1 MNPMLFKLSKSK
13 KQVVLLYSS
22 SVVGLLLGVTVSVLN
37 TRFLSPVEYGDVR
50 YVQNIINF
58 ISSLLLVGFFTSGS
72 RLLAISDGEKE
83 KKRIRGIM
91 CVILAITVSIVMLS
105 MLVMALYT
113 NIVEKPN
120 LTYLFLVAIPVCGNV
135 LMLNYVNTTAQGDN
149 HILRMSI
156 ARLLPSLLY
165 CGIAFLIYHFYGATP
180 ARMLLL
186 FNGLAIVTL
195 FLIIVST
202 KPSFKDL
209 KGSFKILNEENKA
222 YGFNVYL
229 GGLVAVSTQYVAGIT
244 LGAFCENNANVGFYT
259 LALSL
264 SAPMAMLPG
273 IIGTTHFKKFSRTN
287 KIDTKVIKASVGIT
301 VLTLALFLVFI
312 KYIVGFLYNDSY
324 SSVSAYASILAFG
337 TSFHGFGDMFN
348 RFLCSHGCGKEIRN
362 SAIACGV
369 TSIVGYLLLV
379 YFFNIFGAIIT
390 RLVGSLVYL
399 VYMIIYYK
407 RFTKTS

>member
-1 MNPMLFKLSKSK
+1 MQFKLSESK
-13 KQVVLLYSS
+13 KQVALLYST
-22 SVVGLLLGVTVSVLN
+22 SVLGLLLGVTVSVLN
-37 TRFLSPVEYGDVR
+37 TRYLSPVEYGDVR

-58 ISSLLLVGFFTSGS
+58 VSSLLLVGYFTSGS
-72 RLLAISDGEKE
+72 RLLAISDDEQRKR
-83 KKRIRGIM
+83 RIRGIM
-91 CVILAITVSIVMLS
+91 CVILAITIIIVMLS
-105 MLVMALYT
+105 MLVMSLYT
-113 NIVEKPN
+113 NIVDKPN
-120 LTYLFLVAIPVCGNV
+120 LSYLFLVAVPVCGNV

-186 FNGLAIVTL
+186 FNGLAIITL
-195 FLIIVST
+195 FFIIVST
-202 KPSFKDL
+202 KPSFEDL

-244 LGAFCENNANVGFYT
+244 LGAFCEDNANVGFYT

-273 IIGTTHFKKFSRTN
+273 IIGTTHFKKFSRTR
-287 KIDTKVIKASVGIT
+287 KIDSKVLKASVGIT
-301 VLTLALFLVFI
+301 VLTLVLFLVFI

-324 SSVSAYASILAFG
+324 SSVSTYASVLAFG

-348 RFLCSHGCGKEIRN
+348 RFLGSHGHGKEIRN
-362 SAIACGV
+362 SAIICGI
-369 TSIVGYLLLV
+369 TSVAGYLILV
-379 YFFNIFGAIIT
+379 YYFNIIGAIIT
-390 RLVGSLVYL
+390 RIAGSLVYL
-399 VYMIIYYK
+399 VCMIIYYRK
-407 RFTKTS
+407 FTKTSQV

>member
-1 MNPMLFKLSKSK
+1 MQLKLSESK
-13 KQVVLLYSS
+13 KQVALLYST
-22 SVVGLLLGVTVSVLN
+22 SVLGLLLGVTVSVLN
-37 TRFLSPVEYGDVR
+37 TRYLSPVEYGDVR

-58 ISSLLLVGFFTSGS
+58 VSSLLLVGYFISGS
-72 RLLAISDGEKE
+72 RLLAISDDEQRKR
-83 KKRIRGIM
+83 RIRGIM
-91 CVILAITVSIVMLS
+91 CVILAITIIIVMLS

-113 NIVEKPN
+113 NIVDKPN
-120 LTYLFLVAIPVCGNV
+120 LSYLFLVAVPVCGNV
-135 LMLNYVNTTAQGDN
+135 LMLNYVNTTAQGEN

-186 FNGLAIVTL
+186 FNGLAIITL
-195 FLIIVST
+195 FFIIVST
-202 KPSFKDL
+202 KPAFEDL

-244 LGAFCENNANVGFYT
+244 LGAFCEDNANVGFYT

-273 IIGTTHFKKFSRTN
+273 IIGTTHFKKFSRTR
-287 KIDTKVIKASVGIT
+287 KIDSKVLKASVGIT
-301 VLTLALFLVFI
+301 VLTLVLFLVFI

-324 SSVSAYASILAFG
+324 GSVSTYASVLAFG

-348 RFLCSHGCGKEIRN
+348 RFLGSHGRGKEIRN
-362 SAIACGV
+362 SAIACGI
-369 TSIVGYLLLV
+369 TSIAGYLILV
-379 YFFNIFGAIIT
+379 YYFSIIGAIIT
-390 RLVGSLVYL
+390 RIAGSLVYL
-399 VYMIIYYK
+399 VCMIIYYRK
-407 RFTKTS
+407 YTKTSQV

>member
-1 MNPMLFKLSKSK
+1 MQLKLSESK
-13 KQVVLLYSS
+13 KQVALLYST
-22 SVVGLLLGVTVSVLN
+22 SVLGLLLGVTVSVLN
-37 TRFLSPVEYGDVR
+37 TRYLSPVEYGDVR

-58 ISSLLLVGFFTSGS
+58 VSSLLLVGYFISGS
-72 RLLAISDGEKE
+72 RLLAISDDEQR
-83 KKRIRGIM
+83 KRRLRGIL
-91 CVILAITVSIVMLS
+91 CVILAITIIIVMLS
-105 MLVMALYT
+105 MLVMALYS
-113 NIVEKPN
+113 NIVDKPN
-120 LTYLFLVAIPVCGNV
+120 LSYLFLVAVPVCGNV

-186 FNGLAIVTL
+186 FNGLAIITL
-195 FLIIVST
+195 FFIIVST
-202 KPSFKDL
+202 KPSFEDL

-244 LGAFCENNANVGFYT
+244 LGAFCEDNANVGFYT

-273 IIGTTHFKKFSRTN
+273 IIGTTHFKKFSRTR
-287 KIDTKVIKASVGIT
+287 KIDSKVLKASVGIT
-301 VLTLALFLVFI
+301 VLTLVLFLVFI

-324 SSVSAYASILAFG
+324 GSVSTYASVLAFG

-348 RFLCSHGCGKEIRN
+348 RFLGSHGRGKEIRN
-362 SAIACGV
+362 SAIVCGI
-369 TSIVGYLLLV
+369 TSIAGYLILV
-379 YFFNIFGAIIT
+379 YYFTIIGAIIT
-390 RLVGSLVYL
+390 RIAGSLVYL
-399 VYMIIYYK
+399 VCMIIYYRK
-407 RFTKTS
+407 FTKTSQV

>member
-1 MNPMLFKLSKSK
+1 MQLKLSESK
-13 KQVVLLYSS
+13 KQVALLYST
-22 SVVGLLLGVTVSVLN
+22 SVLGLLLGVTVSVLN
-37 TRFLSPVEYGDVR
+37 TRYLSPVEYGDVR

-58 ISSLLLVGFFTSGS
+58 VSSLLLVGYFISGS
-72 RLLAISDGEKE
+72 RLLAISDDEQRKR
-83 KKRIRGIM
+83 RIRGIM
-91 CVILAITVSIVMLS
+91 CVILAITIIIVMLS

-113 NIVEKPN
+113 NIVDKPN
-120 LTYLFLVAIPVCGNV
+120 LSYLFLVAVPVCGNV

-186 FNGLAIVTL
+186 FNGLAIITL
-195 FLIIVST
+195 FFIIVST
-202 KPSFKDL
+202 KPSFEDL

-244 LGAFCENNANVGFYT
+244 LGAFCEDNANVGFYT

-273 IIGTTHFKKFSRTN
+273 IIGTTHFKKFSRTRM
-287 KIDTKVIKASVGIT
+287 IDSKVLKASVGIT
-301 VLTLALFLVFI
+301 VLTLVLFLVFI

-324 SSVSAYASILAFG
+324 GSVSTYASVLAFG

-348 RFLCSHGCGKEIRN
+348 RFLGSHGRGKEIRN
-362 SAIACGV
+362 SAIACGI
-369 TSIVGYLLLV
+369 TSIAGYLILV
-379 YFFNIFGAIIT
+379 YYFSIIGAIIT
-390 RLVGSLVYL
+390 RIAGSLVYL
-399 VYMIIYYK
+399 VCMIIYYRK
-407 RFTKTS
+407 YTKTSQV

>member
-1 MNPMLFKLSKSK
+1 MLLKLSESK
-13 KQVVLLYSS
+13 KQVALLYSS
-22 SVVGLLLGVTVSVLN
+22 SVIGLFLGVTVSVLN

-58 ISSLLLVGFFTSGS
+58 VSSLLLVGYFVSGS
-72 RLLAISDGEKE
+72 RLLALSDDEQRKR
-83 KKRIRGIM
+83 RIRGIM
-91 CVILAITVSIVMLS
+91 CVILAVTVIMLMLS

-113 NIVEKPN
+113 NIVDKPN
-120 LTYLFLVAIPVCGNV
+120 LTYLFFVAVPVCGNV

-195 FLIIVST
+195 FFIIYST

-209 KGSFKILNEENKA
+209 KGSFKLLNEENKA

-229 GGLVAVSTQYVAGIT
+229 GSLVAVSTQYVAGIT
-244 LGAFCENNANVGFYT
+244 LGAFCEDNANVGFYT

-287 KIDTKVIKASVGIT
+287 RINSKVVKASVGIT
-301 VLTLALFLVFI
+301 ILTLILFLAFI
-312 KYIVGFLYNDSY
+312 KYIVGFLYNDGY
-324 SSVSAYASILAFG
+324 SSVSAYASVLAFG

-348 RFLCSHGCGKEIRN
+348 RFLGSHGCGKEIRN

-369 TSIVGYLLLV
+369 TSMVGYLILV
-379 YFFNIFGAIIT
+379 YYFNIYGAIVT
-390 RLVGSLVYL
+390 RLAGSLVYL
-399 VYMIIYYK
+399 VCMIIYYK
-407 RFTKTS
+407 KFTKSSQV

>member
-1 MNPMLFKLSKSK
+1 MNISKSK
-13 KQVVLLYSS
+13 QQVALLYTTSI
-22 SVVGLLLGVTVSVLN
+22 VGLLLGVTVSVLN

-58 ISSLLLVGFFTSGS
+58 VSSLLLVGYFTSGS
-72 RLLAISDGEKE
+72 RLLAISDDEQGKR
-83 KKRIRGIM
+83 RIRGIM
-91 CVILAITVSIVMLS
+91 CVILAITIFMVMLS
-105 MLVMALYT
+105 MLVMAVYT

-120 LTYLFLVAIPVCGNV
+120 LSYLFLIAIPVCGNV

-149 HILRMSI
+149 HIVRMAI
-156 ARLLPSLLY
+156 ARLAPSLLY
-165 CGIAFLIYHFYGATP
+165 CAIAFLIYHFYGATP

-195 FLIIVST
+195 FFVIIST

-209 KGSFKILNEENKA
+209 RGSFKTLNEENKA

-229 GGLVAVSTQYVAGIT
+229 GSLVAVSTQYIAGIT
-244 LGAFCENNANVGFYT
+244 LGAYCEDNANVGFYT

-287 KIDTKVIKASVGIT
+287 IIDTKVIKASVGIT
-301 VLTLALFLVFI
+301 ILTLILFLAFI

-324 SSVSAYASILAFG
+324 SSVSVYASILAFG

-348 RFLCSHGCGKEIRN
+348 RFLGSHGRGKEIRN
-362 SAIACGV
+362 SAIACGI
-369 TSIVGYLLLV
+369 TSIAGYLILV
-379 YFFNIFGAIIT
+379 YYFGIYGAIAT
-390 RLVGSLVYL
+390 RIAGSLVYL
-399 VYMIIYYK
+399 LCMVYYYV
-407 RFTKTS
+407 KTTRVKTIED

>member
-1 MNPMLFKLSKSK
+1 MQFKLSESK
-13 KQVVLLYSS
+13 KQVALLYST
-22 SVVGLLLGVTVSVLN
+22 SVLGLLLGVTVSVLN
-37 TRFLSPVEYGDVR
+37 TRYLSPVEYGDVR

-58 ISSLLLVGFFTSGS
+58 VSSLLLVGYFTSGS
-72 RLLAISDGEKE
+72 RLLAISDDEQRRR
-83 KKRIRGIM
+83 RIRGIM
-91 CVILAITVSIVMLS
+91 CVILAITIIIVMLS
-105 MLVMALYT
+105 MLVMSLYT
-113 NIVEKPN
+113 NIVDKPN
-120 LTYLFLVAIPVCGNV
+120 LSYLFLVAVPVCGNV

-186 FNGLAIVTL
+186 FNGLAIITL
-195 FLIIVST
+195 FFIIVST
-202 KPSFKDL
+202 KPSFEDL

-244 LGAFCENNANVGFYT
+244 LGAFCEDNANVGFYT

-273 IIGTTHFKKFSRTN
+273 IIGTTHFKKFSRTR
-287 KIDTKVIKASVGIT
+287 KIDSKVLKASVGIT
-301 VLTLALFLVFI
+301 VLTLVLFLVFI

-324 SSVSAYASILAFG
+324 GSVSTYASVLAFG

-348 RFLCSHGCGKEIRN
+348 RFLGSHGRGKEIRN
-362 SAIACGV
+362 SAIACGI
-369 TSIVGYLLLV
+369 TSIAGYLILV
-379 YFFNIFGAIIT
+379 YYFSIIGAIIT
-390 RLVGSLVYL
+390 RIAGSLVYL
-399 VYMIIYYK
+399 VCMIIYYRK
-407 RFTKTS
+407 YTKTSQV

>member
-1 MNPMLFKLSKSK
+1 MQFKLSESK
-13 KQVVLLYSS
+13 KQVALLYST
-22 SVVGLLLGVTVSVLN
+22 SVLGLLLGVTVSVLN
-37 TRFLSPVEYGDVR
+37 TRYLSPVEYGDVR

-58 ISSLLLVGFFTSGS
+58 VSSLLLVGYFTSGS
-72 RLLAISDGEKE
+72 RLLAISDDEQRKR
-83 KKRIRGIM
+83 RIRGIM
-91 CVILAITVSIVMLS
+91 CVILAITIIIVMLS
-105 MLVMALYT
+105 MLVMSLYT
-113 NIVEKPN
+113 NIVDKPN
-120 LTYLFLVAIPVCGNV
+120 LSYLFLVAVPVCGNV

-186 FNGLAIVTL
+186 FNGLAIITL
-195 FLIIVST
+195 FFIIVST
-202 KPSFKDL
+202 KPSFEDL

-222 YGFNVYL
+222 YGFNVYM

-244 LGAFCENNANVGFYT
+244 LGAFCEDNANVGFYT

-273 IIGTTHFKKFSRTN
+273 IVGTTHFKKFSRTR
-287 KIDTKVIKASVGIT
+287 KIDSKVLKASVGIT
-301 VLTLALFLVFI
+301 VLTLVLFLVFI

-324 SSVSAYASILAFG
+324 GSVSTYASVLAFG

-348 RFLCSHGCGKEIRN
+348 RFLGSHGRGKEIRN
-362 SAIACGV
+362 SAIACGI
-369 TSIVGYLLLV
+369 TSIAGYLILV
-379 YFFNIFGAIIT
+379 YYFSIIGAIIT
-390 RLVGSLVYL
+390 RIAGSLVYL
-399 VYMIIYYK
+399 VCMIIYYRK
-407 RFTKTS
+407 YTKTSQV